1 LNNSLAERDQV
12 TAAEATGFKMA
23 FRWVSVLPC
32 ILIVLFSGIVLY
44 DRSRGGYRPEIL
56 ISRDEEAQLM
66 SGGVQG
72 PIE

>member
-1 LNNSLAERDQV
+1 MAERDHV
-12 TAAEATGFKMA
+12 TAAEAVGFKMA
-23 FRWVSVLPC
+23 FRWVSVLPA

-44 DRSRGGYRPEIL
+44 DRSQGGYKPEIL
-56 ISRDEEAQLM
+56 ISREEEAELL